1 MNTPPIYKTPAG
13 EQAVMALYDAALERW
28 PVPCQQMTIPTRIGE
43 TFVIACGDESAPPLV
58 LLHGAGTNSAIW
70 APDTVEYTRR
80 YRVYAADL
88 PGEPGKST
96 PNRPAWDGPAYAE
109 WLANVFD
116 ALKIERAALLGVS
129 QGGWTALKFAVR
141 WPERVEK
148 LALLAPGGVVSDRAS
163 FLPRVLFYMLLGRWG
178 LRQITRI
185 TFGNQPIPDGVEE
198 IMITVSSHFKPRVGV
213 LPIFTDAEL
222 RRLTM
227 PVYLLGG
234 GRDVIRDLDKIAA
247 RLRALLPCLSV
258 TILPGAGHAL
268 LNTSG
273 HVMAF
278 LAGEGQ

>member
-163 FLPRVLFYMLLGRWG
+163 FLRALCYKFCW
-178 LRQITRI
+178 
-185 TFGNQPIPDGVEE
+185 
-198 IMITVSSHFKPRVGV
+198 
-213 LPIFTDAEL
+213 
-222 RRLTM
+222 
-227 PVYLLGG
+227 GG
-234 GRDVIRDLDKIAA
+234 GV
-247 RLRALLPCLSV
+247 
-258 TILPGAGHAL
+258 
-268 LNTSG
+268 SG
-273 HVMAF
+273 RSR
-278 LAGEGQ
+278 G